1 MNTNA
6 MIQANDHYAAEFERL
21 AESLAGHDV
30 AWLRELRRD
39 AINRFVTQGFPT
51 PRHEDWKYTR
61 TAAIEKRRFSCSI
74 VNEFAVDLERI
85 DKLLQ
90 AEDAVQR
97 LVFINGRYFPALS
110 RVDTLPSGAVVAN
123 INEILSHNPDVLKDV
138 YGTVAASERHPFA
151 ALNSAFS
158 DDGVYLSLSKG
169 TLVEQP
175 IYVVFIS
182 SASQEGHA
190 SHPRVLVKAD
200 DNSHAV
206 LIERCVALDDTVY
219 FNNVISEITLGKNA
233 SMHYYRLQEESVKA
247 FHISGVHVRQDRDS
261 RFDAHT
267 ITLGSALVRND
278 VDVQLAASGAYCGLA
293 GLYLASG
300 RQHVDTHTRI
310 DHLQPHGCSREF
322 YKGILDG
329 HGRSVFNGKVI
340 VHPEAQKT
348 DANQSNKNLLLS
360 ADAEADTKPELE
372 IYADDVK
379 CSHGATVGQLDADAL
394 FYLCS
399 RGIDE
404 STARNLL
411 TAAFAHEIIDQ
422 VKLSPLRDKI
432 DQMINARL
440 PQNGVLS

>member
-30 AWLRELRRD
+30 PWLRELRRD
-39 AINRFVTQGFPT
+39 AINRFVAEGFPS

-61 TAAIEKRRFSCSI
+61 TAAIEKRRFNCALA
-74 VNEFAVDLERI
+74 NEFAVDLERI
-85 DKLLQ
+85 DKLL
-90 AEDAVQR
+90 EDDDAVHR

-110 RVDTLPSGAVVAN
+110 RVDTLPSGAVVAS
-123 INEILSHNPDVLKDV
+123 INDILSHDPDVLKDV
-138 YGTVAASERHPFA
+138 YGTVIASERHPFA
-151 ALNSAFS
+151 ALNNAFS
-158 DDGVYLSLSKG
+158 DDGVYLALSKG
-169 TLVEQP
+169 TKLEQP
-175 IYVVFIS
+175 IQIVFIS
-182 SASQEGHA
+182 SAAQEGHV

-200 DNSHAV
+200 ENSHVV
-206 LIERCVALDDTVY
+206 LVERYVTLDDTVY
-219 FNNVISEITLGKNA
+219 FNNVISEIALGKNA
-233 SMHYYRLQEESVKA
+233 SMHYYRLQEESLKA
-247 FHISGVHVRQDRDS
+247 FHVNGVHVRQDRDS

-267 ITLGSALVRND
+267 VTLGSALVRND

-293 GLYLASG
+293 GLYVASG
-300 RQHVDTHTRI
+300 RQHIDTHTRI
-310 DHLQPHGCSREF
+310 DHLQPHGTSKEF

-340 VHPEAQKT
+340 VHPDAQKT
-348 DANQSNKNLLLS
+348 DAHQSNKNLLLS

-379 CSHGATVGQLDADAL
+379 CSHGATVGQLDNDAL

-411 TAAFAHEIIDQ
+411 TSAFAHEIIDQ
-422 VKLSPLRDKI
+422 ISIPALRAELDNSI
-432 DQMINARL
+432 AARL
-440 PQNGVLS
+440 S